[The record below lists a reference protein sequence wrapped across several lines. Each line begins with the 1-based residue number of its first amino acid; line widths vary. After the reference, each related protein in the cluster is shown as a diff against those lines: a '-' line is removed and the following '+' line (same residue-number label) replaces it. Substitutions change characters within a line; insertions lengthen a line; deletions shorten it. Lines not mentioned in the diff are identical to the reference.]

1 MATGPRFST
10 VATPTG
16 AEPFAGRW
24 LALPV
29 VLVALFMAQFDL
41 YVVNVSLPLL
51 QRDLHAGQASLQLIV
66 GGYAFMYA
74 TGLITGGRLGD
85 MYGHRRLFVLGA
97 LAFAAA
103 SLLAGL
109 SQTAGELVA
118 CRLLQ
123 GLTASAMVPQV
134 LATIG
139 TAFPP
144 GERPRA
150 LSWLGVTM
158 GIGAVAGQVL
168 GGVLLEV
175 NLAGLSWRPIF
186 LVNVPIG
193 LVAGWLGARLL
204 PGWQSADP
212 PKLDLVGTLAVS
224 AGLALILVPLS
235 LGRSVH
241 WVLWT
246 WVCFAAGPLVLAFAL
261 HWERRVLRAQRQP
274 FLDLRLFQDRAFNL
288 GIIGNVAAFG
298 AFFSLL
304 FTLSLLLQS
313 GMGLSPLL
321 AGLTFAPLGVAFAAA
336 SVAAR
341 TLVARFGPRVITLDL
356 LIVCLGL
363 ISLLV
368 AVHLGGGSTTVA
380 DVIGP
385 MALIGLGNGMSV
397 PSLIGA
403 TLAAIRVKQAGAAA
417 GVLTTSQQF
426 ASAAGV
432 AGLGSLLFAVLGKGT
447 RAGAYAGAIQWTTG
461 ASLILAAIATIV
473 TTRLRP
479 PAPPKS

>member
-1 MATGPRFST
+1 MATGSQP
-10 VATPTG
+10 ATIAAPAAPG
-16 AEPFAGRW
+16 PFAGRW

-29 VLVALFMAQFDL
+29 VLVAMFMAQFDL

-51 QRDLHAGQASLQLIV
+51 QHELHAGEAALQLIV

-85 MYGHRRLFVLGA
+85 MYGHRRMFVIGA
-97 LAFAAA
+97 IAFAVA

-118 CRLLQ
+118 FRLLQ
-123 GLTASAMVPQV
+123 GLTAAAMVPQV

-139 TAFPP
+139 VIFPP
-144 GERPRA
+144 AERPRA

-158 GIGAVAGQVL
+158 GVGAVAGQVL
-168 GGVLLEV
+168 GGVLLDV

-186 LVNVPIG
+186 LVNVPIA
-193 LVAGWLGARLL
+193 LVAAWLAGRLL
-204 PGWQSADP
+204 PESEAAAR
-212 PKLDLVGTLAVS
+212 PKLDLVGTVAIS

-241 WVLWT
+241 WASWT
-246 WVCFAAGPLVLAFAL
+246 WACFAISPLILAFAIL
-261 HWERRVLRAQRQP
+261 WERRLLRADGQP

-288 GIIGNVAAFG
+288 GIIANVAAFG

-304 FTLSLLLQS
+304 FTLTLLLQS
-313 GMGLSPLL
+313 GMGLSPLQ

-336 SVAAR
+336 SIMAR
-341 TLVARFGPRVITLDL
+341 TLVARFGPRMITVGL

-363 ISLLV
+363 AALFV
-368 AVHLGGGSTTVA
+368 AVHLGGSSTTVG
-380 DVIGP
+380 DVIVP
-385 MALIGLGNGMSV
+385 MAVIGLGNGMSV

-417 GVLTTSQQF
+417 GVLTTAQQF

-432 AGLGSLLFAVLGKGT
+432 AGLGSVLFAALGSGT
-447 RAGAYAGAIQWTTG
+447 GVGAFAGAIQWTAG
-461 ASLILAAIATIV
+461 ASLVLAAIAALI
-473 TTRLRP
+473 TTRLRT
-479 PAPPKS
+479 AAAK

>member
-1 MATGPRFST
+1 MATGSQPAT
-10 VATPTG
+10 VVTPAP

-51 QRDLHAGQASLQLIV
+51 QHDLHAGQASLQLIV

-139 TAFPP
+139 VIFPP

-150 LSWLGVTM
+150 LSWLGVTI
-158 GIGAVAGQVL
+158 GVGAVAGQVL
-168 GGVLLEV
+168 GGVLLDV

-186 LVNVPIG
+186 LGNVPIG
-193 LVAGWLGARLL
+193 LAAAWLASRVLPDSGA
-204 PGWQSADP
+204 AAP
-212 PKLDLVGTLAVS
+212 PKLDLVGTVAIS
-224 AGLALILVPLS
+224 GGLALVLVPLS

-241 WVLWT
+241 WAPWT
-246 WVCFAAGPLVLAFAL
+246 WVCFAASPPVLAFAL
-261 HWERRVLRAQRQP
+261 HWERRLLRAQGQP

-288 GIIGNVAAFG
+288 GIIANVAAFG

-304 FTLSLLLQS
+304 FTLTLLLQS
-313 GMGLSPLL
+313 GMGLSPLQ
-321 AGLTFAPLGVAFAAA
+321 AGLTFAPLGVAFAVA

-341 TLVARFGPRVITLDL
+341 TLVARFGPRVITLGL
-356 LIVCLGL
+356 LIVCAGL

-368 AVHLGGGSTTVA
+368 AVHLGGDSVTVG

-385 MALIGLGNGMSV
+385 MAVIGLGNGMSV

-432 AGLGSLLFAVLGKGT
+432 AGLGSLLFAALGNGT
-447 RAGAYAGAIQWTTG
+447 GAGAYAGAIQWTTG
-461 ASLILAAIATIV
+461 ASLILAAIAALV

-479 PAPPKS
+479 PAAG

>member
-1 MATGPRFST
+1 VPAATGP
-10 VATPTG
+10 
-16 AEPFAGRW
+16 FAKRW

-29 VLVALFMAQFDL
+29 VLVAMFMAQFDL

-51 QRDLHAGQASLQLIV
+51 QHDMHAGQAALQLIV

-85 MYGHRRLFVLGA
+85 MYGHRRLFVSGA
-97 LAFAAA
+97 VAFAVA
-103 SLLAGL
+103 SLLAAL
-109 SQTAGELVA
+109 SQTAAELVA
-118 CRLLQ
+118 FRLLQ

-139 TAFPP
+139 VIFPP
-144 GERPRA
+144 AERPRA

-158 GIGAVAGQVL
+158 GVGAVAGQVL
-168 GGVLLEV
+168 GGVLLDI

-186 LVNVPIG
+186 LVNVPIA
-193 LVAGWLGARLL
+193 LAAAWLAARLL
-204 PGWQSADP
+204 PDSEASAR
-212 PKLDLVGTLAVS
+212 PKLDLVGTVGIS

-241 WVLWT
+241 WAPWT
-246 WVCFAAGPLVLAFAL
+246 WVCIAVSPVVLGLAL
-261 HWERRVLRAQRQP
+261 LWERRLLRADGQP

-298 AFFSLL
+298 SFFSLL
-304 FTLSLLLQS
+304 FTLTLLLQS
-313 GMGLSPLL
+313 GIGLSPLQ
-321 AGLTFAPLGVAFAAA
+321 AGLTFAPLGVAFAVA
-336 SVAAR
+336 SITAR
-341 TLVARFGPRVITLDL
+341 TLVARFGSRVITFGL
-356 LIVCLGL
+356 LIVCAGL
-363 ISLLV
+363 VSLFV

-385 MALIGLGNGMSV
+385 MAVIGLGNGMSV

-417 GVLTTSQQF
+417 GVLTTAQQF

-432 AGLGSLLFAVLGKGT
+432 AALGSVLFAALGNGT
-447 RAGAYAGAIQWTTG
+447 GVGAYAGAIQWTTG
-461 ASLILAAIATIV
+461 ASLILAAIAALV
-473 TTRLRP
+473 TTRLRR
-479 PAPPKS
+479 AAAG

>member
-1 MATGPRFST
+1 MASASRPAA
-10 VATPTG
+10 VAAPSAA

-29 VLVALFMAQFDL
+29 VLAAMFMAQFDL

-51 QRDLHAGQASLQLIV
+51 QHDLHAGQAALQLIV

-97 LAFAAA
+97 VAFAVA

-118 CRLLQ
+118 FRLLQ

-134 LATIG
+134 LATISVL
-139 TAFPP
+139 FSP

-150 LSWLGVTM
+150 MSWLGVTM
-158 GIGAVAGQVL
+158 GVGAVAGQVL
-168 GGVLLEV
+168 GGVLLDV

-186 LVNVPIG
+186 LVNVPVG
-193 LVAGWLGARLL
+193 LLAAWLGSRLL
-204 PGWQSADP
+204 PESQAAAR
-212 PKLDLVGTLAVS
+212 PKLDLIGTALVS
-224 AGLALILVPLS
+224 AALALILVPLS
-235 LGRSVH
+235 LGRGVH
-241 WVLWT
+241 WASWT
-246 WVCFAAGPLVLAFAL
+246 WACFAASPVVIALAL
-261 HWERRVLRAQRQP
+261 GWERRLAQEGQP
-274 FLDLRLFQDRAFNL
+274 FLDLRLFQDKAFNL
-288 GIIGNVAAFG
+288 GIVGNVAAFG

-304 FTLSLLLQS
+304 FTLTLLLQS
-313 GMGLSPLL
+313 GMGLSPLQ

-341 TLVARFGPRVITLDL
+341 SLVGRFGPKVITAGL
-356 LIVCLGL
+356 LIACLGL
-363 ISLLV
+363 LSLLA
-368 AVHLGGGSTTVA
+368 AVHFGGGSTTVA
-380 DVIGP
+380 DIVGP
-385 MALIGLGNGMSV
+385 MAVIGLGNGMSV

-403 TLAAIRVKQAGAAA
+403 ALAAIRVEQAGAAA
-417 GVLTTSQQF
+417 GVLTTAQQF

-432 AGLGSLLFAVLGKGT
+432 AGLGSVLFAALGKGT
-447 RAGAYAGAIQWTTG
+447 GVAAYAGAIEWSTG
-461 ASLILAAIATIV
+461 VSLILAAIAAAV

-479 PAPPKS
+479 PAR